1 MDHSP
6 GFLNLVNDAKQRVN
20 EVNVAGARG
29 GV

>member
-6 GFLNLVNDAKQRVN
+6 GFLNLVNDANRRVN
-20 EVNVAGARG
+20 EVSVAEARG